1 MNKEQKNLLDKQVQK
16 LNGVKHDNK
25 IAKSQAKSLGVKI
38 PNEEDFSYAPIF
50 QENRKG
56 HYRIDEK
63 HFALMFME
71 TMQKENTHGDLIPRY
86 QTISRMLGI
95 HHNTLKL
102 WWDKKEDLQAEQSA
116 LVGQGMKY
124 VSSALMT
131 ELIRMLQALNQI
143 DYVSMMDKPGDMK
156 NFITLMNLMM
166 NKVRLFTGQSTSN
179 VAHKHQVAMVVPDE
193 D

>member
-1 MNKEQKNLLDKQVQK
+1 MNEEQKALLDKQVLK
-16 LNGVKHDNK
+16 LNGVTQDKK
-25 IAKSQAKSLGVKI
+25 EAEIQAKSLGVKI
-38 PNEEDFSYAPIF
+38 PDELAVDFEPLF
-50 QENRKG
+50 EHKKG

-71 TMQKENTHGDLIPRY
+71 TMQKENTEGDLIPRFT
-86 QTISRMLGI
+86 TISKMLGI
-95 HHNTLKL
+95 HHNTLKN
-102 WWDKKEDLQAEQSA
+102 WWDIKDELQAQQSA
-116 LVGQGMKY
+116 LVSEGMKY

>member
-1 MNKEQKNLLDKQVQK
+1 MNEEQKALLDKQVLK
-16 LNGVKHDNK
+16 LNGVTQDKK
-25 IAKSQAKSLGVKI
+25 EAEIQAKSLGVKI
-38 PNEEDFSYAPIF
+38 PDELAVDFEPLF
-50 QENRKG
+50 EHKKG

-71 TMQKENTHGDLIPRY
+71 TMQKENTEGDLIPRFT
-86 QTISRMLGI
+86 TISKMLGI
-95 HHNTLKL
+95 HHNTLKN
-102 WWDKKEDLQAEQSA
+102 WWDIKDELQAQQSA
-116 LVGQGMKY
+116 LVSEGMKY

-166 NKVRLFTGQSTSN
+166 NKVRLFTGQSTSK

-193 D
+193 EG

>member
-1 MNKEQKNLLDKQVQK
+1 
-16 LNGVKHDNK
+16 
-25 IAKSQAKSLGVKI
+25 
-38 PNEEDFSYAPIF
+38 
-50 QENRKG
+50 
-56 HYRIDEK
+56 
-63 HFALMFME
+63 MFME
-71 TMQKENTHGDLIPRY
+71 TMQKENTEGDLIPRFT
-86 QTISRMLGI
+86 TISKMLGI
-95 HHNTLKL
+95 HHNTLKN
-102 WWDKKEDLQAEQSA
+102 WWDIKDELQAQQSA
-116 LVGQGMKY
+116 LVSEGMKY

>member
-1 MNKEQKNLLDKQVQK
+1 MNEEQKALLDKQVLK
-16 LNGVKHDNK
+16 LNGVTQDKK
-25 IAKSQAKSLGVKI
+25 EAEIQAKSLGVKI
-38 PNEEDFSYAPIF
+38 PDELAVDFEPLF
-50 QENRKG
+50 EHKKG

-95 HHNTLKL
+95 HHNTLKN
-102 WWDKKEDLQAEQSA
+102 WWDIKDELQAQQSA
-116 LVGQGMKY
+116 LVSEGMKY

>member
-1 MNKEQKNLLDKQVQK
+1 MNEEQKALLDKQVLK
-16 LNGVKHDNK
+16 LNGVTQDKK
-25 IAKSQAKSLGVKI
+25 EAEIQAKSLGVKI
-38 PNEEDFSYAPIF
+38 PDELAVDFEPLF
-50 QENRKG
+50 EHKKG

-95 HHNTLKL
+95 HHNTLKN
-102 WWDKKEDLQAEQSA
+102 WWDIKDELQAQQSA
-116 LVGQGMKY
+116 LVSEGMKY

-179 VAHKHQVAMVVPDE
+179 VAHKPQVAMGVPDE

>member
-1 MNKEQKNLLDKQVQK
+1 MNEEQKALLDKQVLK
-16 LNGVKHDNK
+16 LNGVTQDKK
-25 IAKSQAKSLGVKI
+25 EAKVQATSLGVKL
-38 PNEEDFSYAPIF
+38 PDESQLDYAPLF
-50 QENRKG
+50 DHKKG

-71 TMQKENTHGDLIPRY
+71 TMQKENTEGDLIPRFT
-86 QTISRMLGI
+86 TISKMLGI
-95 HHNTLKL
+95 HHNTLKN
-102 WWDKKEDLQAEQSA
+102 WWDIKDELQAQQSA
-116 LVGQGMKY
+116 LVSEGMKY

>member
-1 MNKEQKNLLDKQVQK
+1 MNKDQKALLDKQIQK
-16 LNGVKHDNK
+16 LNGITQDKEQAE
-25 IAKSQAKSLGVKI
+25 IQAKSLGVKL
-38 PNEEDFSYAPIF
+38 PDENALDFEPLF
-50 QENRKG
+50 EHKKG

-71 TMQKENTHGDLIPRY
+71 TMQKENAEGDLIPRY
-86 QTISRMLGI
+86 RTISRMLGI
-95 HHNTLKL
+95 HYNTLKN
-102 WWDKKEDLQAEQSA
+102 WWDIKDELQAQQSA
-116 LVGQGMKY
+116 LVSEGMKY

-131 ELIRMLQALNQI
+131 ELIRMLQALNQA
-143 DYVSMMDKPGDMK
+143 DYVKMIDKPSEMK

-193 D
+193 EG